1 MRSIRN
7 LNLVMKVGFMALALC
22 LAASQG
28 KAQGS
33 YTGKFT
39 LPFDPRLRSADLPP
53 GGYTISM
60 DSESIRPIN
69 RANSFRTGTAGHN
82 IGVALGS
89 AEMDMK
95 LNRLRDNRSEG
106 IFETRRVI
114 SPYSAAQNEIAKW
127 WEPRPDKQGSWR
139 FNFPM
144 ARSLN
149 GTAYTSTPYL
159 MTMTWGK
166 ASFSPSRYLAKR
178 DITVPT
184 ETPDASAI
192 SVYDNPSNSVGNNA
206 SRNSQQRQVSP
217 LIQTAEDKTPTPAIL
232 FSKPN

>member
-7 LNLVMKVGFMALALC
+7 LNLVMKGGFMALALC

-28 KAQGS
+28 KAQGT

-39 LPFDPRLRSADLPP
+39 LPFEARWGSAVLPP

-69 RANSFRTGTAGHN
+69 PENSFRTGTAGHN
-82 IGVALGS
+82 IGVALS
-89 AEMDMK
+89 LAEMDLK
-95 LNRLRDNRSEG
+95 TSGLHDNRG
-106 IFETRRVI
+106 AGLFETKNVI
-114 SPYSAAQNEIAKW
+114 SPYSAVRNERAKW
-127 WEPRPDKQGSWR
+127 WEPRPDKQGFGR
-139 FNFPM
+139 FNFPI

-149 GTAYTSTPYL
+149 GSAYSSNPYF
-159 MTMTWGK
+159 MTLTWGK

-178 DITVPT
+178 AITIPT
-184 ETPDASAI
+184 GTPDTSAI
-192 SVYDNPSNSVGNNA
+192 SVYDNPSISGGTNA
-206 SRNSQQRQVSP
+206 SRNSLQRQVSP

>member
-1 MRSIRN
+1 VRSIRN
-7 LNLVMKVGFMALALC
+7 LNSVMKVGFMALTLC

-28 KAQGS
+28 KAQG
-33 YTGKFT
+33 TCTAKLT
-39 LPFDPRLRSADLPP
+39 LPFEAPLGSAVLAPR
-53 GGYTISM
+53 GYTISGEL
-60 DSESIRPIN
+60 ESLSPIKTEKL
-69 RANSFRTGTAGHN
+69 FRINIVGDN
-82 IGVALGS
+82 IGAALRL

-95 LNRLRDNRSEG
+95 TGGLHDNRG
-106 IFETRRVI
+106 AGLFESMHVI
-114 SPYSAAQNEIAKW
+114 SPYSAARNERAKW
-127 WEPRPDKQGSWR
+127 WEPRPDKQGFWR

-149 GTAYTSTPYL
+149 GSAYSSTPYF

-166 ASFSPSRYLAKR
+166 ASSPSRYLAKR

-184 ETPDASAI
+184 GTPDTSAI
-192 SVYDNPSNSVGNNA
+192 SFYDNPSISGGNNA
-206 SRNSQQRQVSP
+206 SRNSLQRQVSP